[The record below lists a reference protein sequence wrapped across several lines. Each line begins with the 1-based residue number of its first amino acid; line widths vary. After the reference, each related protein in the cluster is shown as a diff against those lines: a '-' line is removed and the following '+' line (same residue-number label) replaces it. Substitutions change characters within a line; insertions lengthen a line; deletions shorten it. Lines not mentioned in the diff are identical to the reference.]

1 VLQTDPK
8 KQDKSA
14 VAAAQAVSL
23 DKGTN
28 RTSNQPTDK
37 NPKSV
42 QARPSDAELVRMTLQ
57 DPEKFALIIERYE
70 QKLMRYLNYFT
81 GANNHH
87 AEDIFQE
94 TMIKVYRNLNG
105 FDKKLS
111 FSSWIYR
118 IAHNEAL
125 NYLRKNRQQAAV
137 SLEAEDEASMSLL
150 KVLASEENVMMEAA
164 RKETSGKVR
173 EVLKRL
179 REDYREVLILRYLE
193 DYDYNEISYV
203 LKKPLGTVGVLL
215 ARAKNAFKELAIK
228 HNLLKYE

>member
-1 VLQTDPK
+1 MLQTDPK
-8 KQDKSA
+8 KQDESA
-14 VAAAQAVSL
+14 VAAAQAVPL
-23 DKGTN
+23 DKSTK
-28 RTSNQPTDK
+28 TA
-37 NPKSV
+37 
-42 QARPSDAELVRMTLQ
+42 QANPSDAELVRMTLR
-57 DPEKFALIIERYE
+57 DADKFALIIERYE
-70 QKLMRYLNYFT
+70 RKLMRYLNYFT

-105 FDKKLS
+105 FDQKLTL
-111 FSSWIYR
+111 SSWIYR

-137 SLEAEDEASMSLL
+137 SLDAQDGEGMALL
-150 KVLASEENVMMEAA
+150 NVLASEENVVMEAA
-164 RKETSGKVR
+164 RKETAGKVR
-173 EVLKRL
+173 EILNNL

-215 ARAKNAFKELAIK
+215 ARAKVAFRELAIK

>member
-1 VLQTDPK
+1 MLQTDPK
-8 KQDKSA
+8 QQDESA
-14 VAAAQAVSL
+14 VAAAQAVPL
-23 DKGTN
+23 DKSTK
-28 RTSNQPTDK
+28 TA
-37 NPKSV
+37 
-42 QARPSDAELVRMTLQ
+42 QANPSDAELVRMTLR
-57 DPEKFALIIERYE
+57 DADKFALIIERYE
-70 QKLMRYLNYFT
+70 RKLMRYLNYFT

-105 FDKKLS
+105 FDQKLTL
-111 FSSWIYR
+111 SSWIYR

-137 SLEAEDEASMSLL
+137 SLDAQDGEGMALL
-150 KVLASEENVMMEAA
+150 NVLASEENVVMEAA
-164 RKETSGKVR
+164 RKETAGKVR
-173 EVLKRL
+173 EILNNL

-215 ARAKNAFKELAIK
+215 ARAKTAFKELAIK